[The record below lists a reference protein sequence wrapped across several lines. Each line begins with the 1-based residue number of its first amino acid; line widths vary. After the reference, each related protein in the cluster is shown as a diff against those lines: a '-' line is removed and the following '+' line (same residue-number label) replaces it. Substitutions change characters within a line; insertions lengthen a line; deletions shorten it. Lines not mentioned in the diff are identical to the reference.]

1 MVRKKVKIVTYQLS
15 EVKITDGNIT
25 GESLPEVKIVEG
37 TDRKVKKY
45 LKTNFKERDI
55 RVVGKTEAVVTYE
68 METEAFIENAKVVEA
83 AETVETETAG
93 E

>member
-15 EVKITDGNIT
+15 EVKITDGIIT
-25 GESLPEVKIVEG
+25 GGPVFEVKIVEG

-45 LKTNFKERDI
+45 LKTNFKDRDI

-83 AETVETETAG
+83 ADTVETETAG